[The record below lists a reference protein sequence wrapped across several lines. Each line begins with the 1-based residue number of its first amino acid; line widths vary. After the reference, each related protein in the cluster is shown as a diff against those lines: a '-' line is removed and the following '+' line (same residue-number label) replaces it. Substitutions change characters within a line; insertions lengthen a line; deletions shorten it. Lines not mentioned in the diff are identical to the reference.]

1 MVKQLFIKSV
11 TSKKKLSTINLM
23 LKIKDIISKNN
34 NITDSQIVQ
43 ILQKENIKIA
53 RRTINKYRN
62 MLKINNSYIRKHL
75 NSEF

>member
-1 MVKQLFIKSV
+1 
-11 TSKKKLSTINLM
+11 M

-34 NITDSQIVQ
+34 NLTDSQIVQ